1 MFIHL
6 GNEIIVNS
14 KNIVGIFD
22 IENTTTGKN
31 TSKLLEKA
39 TKEKR
44 VINVSFE
51 MPKSF
56 IVSIEKGREII
67 YISHISVATLRK
79 RYKASTLNQRC
90 RLCKKTIKTDKK
102 I

>member
-6 GNEIIVNS
+6 GNDVVVNS

-31 TSKLLEKA
+31 TSKILEKA

-44 VINVSFE
+44 VVTVSFE

-56 IVSIEKGREII
+56 VVCMENGKEII
-67 YISHISVATLRK
+67 YISQISVATLRK
-79 RYKASTLNQRC
+79 RAM
-90 RLCKKTIKTDKK
+90 I
-102 I
+102 